1 MEIQRPATPRELS
14 VALGSVVSGRS
25 LGLPDAL
32 AIEVAPYWLFWHP
45 SLTGD
50 QMARSSPGEAA
61 IRHFTVSLGTVTRP
75 LPGDPDGLEVT
86 DLALGLRTR
95 WLDGRPRATCWAA
108 VESDAAAIAARQ
120 GGALA
125 AEAGAIQARHP
136 LRPVPPGASDAER
149 QAIESGNAAAA
160 AAIATELEQVR
171 VREAEREAAARAALG
186 ERARQCVEA
195 SAARRGLV
203 GDAALAG
210 SMRFPA
216 GQLEDGDWLTAG
228 GWITLSAQGERHD
241 LLALARALADHGT
254 GDASLVADLGLRYIH
269 VRGRYA
275 LSAEAIYRRLG
286 ADVPDQDL
294 VRVDVAADMRL
305 HGEVWFTATF
315 ARDFAAADAGRVLTL
330 ASLKWGLGGPAVALP
345 PP

>member
-1 MEIQRPATPRELS
+1 
-14 VALGSVVSGRS
+14 
-25 LGLPDAL
+25 
-32 AIEVAPYWLFWHP
+32 
-45 SLTGD
+45 
-50 QMARSSPGEAA
+50 
-61 IRHFTVSLGTVTRP
+61 
-75 LPGDPDGLEVT
+75 
-86 DLALGLRTR
+86 
-95 WLDGRPRATCWAA
+95 
-108 VESDAAAIAARQ
+108 
-120 GGALA
+120 
-125 AEAGAIQARHP
+125 
-136 LRPVPPGASDAER
+136 
-149 QAIESGNAAAA
+149 
-160 AAIATELEQVR
+160 
-171 VREAEREAAARAALG
+171 
-186 ERARQCVEA
+186 
-195 SAARRGLV
+195 
-203 GDAALAG
+203 
-210 SMRFPA
+210 MRFPA

-286 ADVPDQDL
+286 ADVEDQDL